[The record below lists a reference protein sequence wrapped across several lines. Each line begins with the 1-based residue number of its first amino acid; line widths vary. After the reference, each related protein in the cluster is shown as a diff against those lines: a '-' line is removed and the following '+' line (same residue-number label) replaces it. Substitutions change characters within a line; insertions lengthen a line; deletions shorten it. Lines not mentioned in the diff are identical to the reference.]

1 MDNINRIMNVYN
13 VEDDEDDNEIQGF
26 IVFGVPR
33 QLYVRQNHFD
43 NYDEANFERRFRLQ
57 RNTVLQFLQLIEHQL
72 EYAMDMNNSVSPM
85 NQLLVCLRFYST
97 GGHLQAIADFA
108 GMHVST
114 VSRIIKRVSAII
126 AALGRR
132 YIKFPDTQEAI
143 KACQRK
149 FYDVASFPRVIGAI
163 DCTHIKIESPGGND
177 AELFRNRK
185 SFFSINVQLVCDAD
199 LKIMNVVARWPG
211 ATHDSTIFNNSR
223 LYAQFETNQY
233 PQCIL
238 LGDSGYPNKPYLF
251 TPLLNPVSPEEQLY
265 NEAHI
270 RTRNKIERCFGVL
283 KRRFP
288 VLAYGCRLKLETVQA
303 VIVATVVLYNFI
315 KENGNDI
322 VPPLP
327 EELDQHAFDI
337 LIDNGQ
343 IPDIHA
349 HEAQMGEMRQEF
361 INAYFRN
368 LV

>member
-163 DCTHIKIESPGGND
+163 DCTHIKIESPVS
-177 AELFRNRK
+177 LF
-185 SFFSINVQLVCDAD
+185 I
-199 LKIMNVVARWPG
+199 
-211 ATHDSTIFNNSR
+211 
-223 LYAQFETNQY
+223 
-233 PQCIL
+233 
-238 LGDSGYPNKPYLF
+238 GDSGYPNKPYLF

-349 HEAQMGEMRQEF
+349 HEAQMGEMRQ
-361 INAYFRN
+361 IY
-368 LV
+368 